1 MLEIRT
7 LQIVSFGVQIVRII
21 HFVINLSKP
30 LVANWWGLK
39 TLSFM
44 ASTRHPS
51 PEEKG
56 TRSFRDALNNEIGL
70 G

>member
-1 MLEIRT
+1 MMLEIRT

-39 TLSFM
+39 TLPFI

-56 TRSFRDALNNEIGL
+56 TRSF
-70 G
+70 